1 MVSATPL
8 MKTSSNYKFFKM
20 DRYAVFSVSTKGGWV
35 WSGAWSTVTSK
46 YILYNTVIW
55 FNFELYLLSYTALPP
70 VRNLINV
77 RKFSTAKIRI
87 KKVHTTGAVRD

>member
-1 MVSATPL
+1 MVSVTPQ
-8 MKTSSNYKFFKM
+8 MKTSSNYKFFKI

-35 WSGAWSTVTSK
+35 WSGAWSTVTL
-46 YILYNTVIW
+46 LYNTVIW

-77 RKFSTAKIRI
+77 RKFIRLKKFIQWELYEI
-87 KKVHTTGAVRD
+87 KSV